1 MDVPKDQIATL
12 MEHGLYDSA
21 EMLGCFLVSSSTA
34 SAEASPHL
42 KAETLILLGDA
53 LFHQRE
59 YRRAIHTYKQ
69 ALHHCARVPKQSSGI
84 SRSSLSLSTRS
95 SVNASSV
102 SAINENEV
110 RFKIA
115 SSHFALSETKAAIA
129 EMESVKTRSLE
140 MNILMAKLHRNSGYN
155 RGAIAFYKECL
166 RQCPYVLEAIIGL
179 AELGATAK
187 DIISAFTQ
195 TSSRSTKVSLDQ
207 IDPTRWLQRYVE
219 AQCCVASHAY
229 KGALELFAELLQ
241 RFPNNVHLLT
251 ETAKVEAIIGKND
264 EAIMRFEKVRSID
277 PYTLTCMDEYAMLLQ
292 MKCDYSRLNKLVHD
306 LLSIDHTRAEVF
318 VALSVLWERKDP
330 RTALSY
336 AEKSIRVD
344 ERHIPGYIVKGNF
357 LLLAKRPEA
366 AAIAFRAAQNLR
378 SDLRSYQGLV
388 HSYLAFGKTKE
399 ALYTAREAM
408 NAMPQSA
415 KALKLVGDVHAN
427 TSSGREKAK
436 KFYES
441 ALRLEPGYL
450 GAAIALADLHL
461 MEGRNGDAVSLLERY
476 LKDWADE
483 SLHVKLAQVF
493 AATNMLQ
500 DSLSHYQA
508 ALRINPQ
515 NEAAKK
521 GLDRLEK
528 QMKGID
534 PDAAD
539 ENDENDVEDV
549 DGDTEE
555 AELIEAWFFLCVLL
569 MGFISCISLP
579 TISSRIPSTLV
590 SKQSTLASLY
600 SPKMVALRRV
610 DKPSSLLSLSTTS
623 SMMVTPIQ
631 ASSSSSTIGET
642 SDGLKVQSSVS
653 IGANDLLIVGPGVLG
668 RLVAEKWREEHPDC
682 QIIGQTVTT
691 NHHDELEKLGIKPAL
706 KETEFDGKFSYVIF
720 CAPPSQSPDY
730 AAELRTAASKWN
742 GEGSFLFTSS
752 SAPFDCFDNGDCNE
766 DSPVVP
772 LGKSP
777 RTDVLLRAEKV
788 VLEKTRGAHNYWLN
802 KETVD
807 ARPDHILNLIHY
819 EDAASLAVAIM
830 KRKAGGRIYLGCDN
844 HPLSRQEVMDLM
856 DQSGKYDKKFKG
868 FTSTSGPLGKK
879 LNNSRTRAEIGWEP
893 KYPSFAQFLGVTK

>member
-21 EMLGCFLVSSSTA
+21 EMLGCFLVSSSSSTL

-229 KGALELFAELLQ
+229 KGALELFAELSQ

-264 EAIMRFEKVRSID
+264 EAIMRFEKVVRSID

-555 AELIEAWFFLCVLL
+555 AELI
-569 MGFISCISLP
+569 
-579 TISSRIPSTLV
+579 SRIPSTLV

-600 SPKMVALRRV
+600 SLKMVALRRV

-844 HPLSRQEVMDLM
+844 HPLSRKEVMDLM

>member
-21 EMLGCFLVSSSTA
+21 EMLGCFLVSSSTV

-42 KAETLILLGDA
+42 KAETLVKPPFYSAMLCFI
-53 LFHQRE
+53 RE

-69 ALHHCARVPKQSSGI
+69 ALHHCARIPKQSSGI

-95 SVNASSV
+95 SVNASSL

-140 MNILMAKLHRNSGYN
+140 MNILMAKLHR
-155 RGAIAFYKECL
+155 IL
-166 RQCPYVLEAIIGL
+166 DITVVLLGL

-187 DIISAFTQ
+187 DIISAFT
-195 TSSRSTKVSLDQ
+195 
-207 IDPTRWLQRYVE
+207 QRYVE

-264 EAIMRFEKVRSID
+264 EAIMRFEKVVRSID

-292 MKCDYSRLNKLVHD
+292 MKCDYSRLNKLAHD

-318 VALSVLWERKDP
+318 VALSAHTRLHSEGTLFKIGIFYYCFVKTFCVYIHYLILCFRKLP
-330 RTALSY
+330 FTSKTARSCSDCLQ
-336 AEKSIRVD
+336 
-344 ERHIPGYIVKGNF
+344 
-357 LLLAKRPEA
+357 
-366 AAIAFRAAQNLR
+366 AAQNLR

-408 NAMPQSA
+408 NAMPHSA

-427 TSSGREKAK
+427 TSSGRK
-436 KFYES
+436 
-441 ALRLEPGYL
+441 RLEPGYL

-500 DSLSHYQA
+500 DALSHYQA
-508 ALRINPQ
+508 ALRMKQP
-515 NEAAKK
+515 K
-521 GLDRLEK
+521 GTRSLGET
-528 QMKGID
+528 
-534 PDAAD
+534 D
-539 ENDENDVEDV
+539 E
-549 DGDTEE
+549 
-555 AELIEAWFFLCVLL
+555 
-569 MGFISCISLP
+569 
-579 TISSRIPSTLV
+579 
-590 SKQSTLASLY
+590 
-600 SPKMVALRRV
+600 
-610 DKPSSLLSLSTTS
+610 
-623 SMMVTPIQ
+623 
-631 ASSSSSTIGET
+631 GET
-642 SDGLKVQSSVS
+642 SDGLKVQSHVS
-653 IGANDLLIVGPGVLG
+653 IGANDLLIVGAGVLG

-682 QIIGQTVTT
+682 QIIGQTVTI
-691 NHHDELEKLGIKPAL
+691 NHHNELEKLGIKPAL

-730 AAELRTAASKWN
+730 
-742 GEGSFLFTSS
+742 
-752 SAPFDCFDNGDCNE
+752 
-766 DSPVVP
+766 
-772 LGKSP
+772 
-777 RTDVLLRAEKV
+777 
-788 VLEKTRGAHNYWLN
+788 
-802 KETVD
+802 
-807 ARPDHILNLIHY
+807 
-819 EDAASLAVAIM
+819 
-830 KRKAGGRIYLGCDN
+830 
-844 HPLSRQEVMDLM
+844 
-856 DQSGKYDKKFKG
+856 
-868 FTSTSGPLGKK
+868 
-879 LNNSRTRAEIGWEP
+879 
-893 KYPSFAQFLGVTK
+893 

>member
-21 EMLGCFLVSSSTA
+21 EMLGCFLVSSSTV

-53 LFHQRE
+53 LFHRRE

-84 SRSSLSLSTRS
+84 SRSSLSLSSRS

-102 SAINENEV
+102 SSINENEV

-264 EAIMRFEKVRSID
+264 EAIMRFEKVVRSID

-483 SLHVKLAQVF
+483 SLHIKLAQVF

-555 AELIEAWFFLCVLL
+555 AELI
-569 MGFISCISLP
+569 
-579 TISSRIPSTLV
+579 SRTPSTLV

-600 SPKMVALRRV
+600 SLKMVALRRV

-682 QIIGQTVTT
+682 QIIGQTVTA

-706 KETEFDGKFSYVIF
+706 KETEFDRKFSYVIF

-752 SAPFDCFDNGDCNE
+752 SAPFDCFDNGECNE

-777 RTDVLLRAEKV
+777 RTDVLLRAEQV

-830 KRKAGGRIYLGCDN
+830 KKKAGGRIFLGCDN
-844 HPLSRQEVMDLM
+844 HPLSRQAVMDLM
-856 DQSGKYDKKFKG
+856 AQSGKYDKKFKG